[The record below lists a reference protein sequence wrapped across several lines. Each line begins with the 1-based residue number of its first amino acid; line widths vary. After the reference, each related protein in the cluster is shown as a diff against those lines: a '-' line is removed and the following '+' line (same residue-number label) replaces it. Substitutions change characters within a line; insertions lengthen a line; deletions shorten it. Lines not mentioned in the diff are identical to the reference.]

1 MAKTEKILSNLLKQS
16 LPKKTFFQRIENR
29 VGEGIPDTFICMNGN
44 VYFIE
49 LKIIKNNRIIPQKSQ
64 IAWHISYDR
73 SNGISFFLASSPKER
88 CLFLFEGGK
97 ALEIQGSRIEDIEY
111 LVRGS
116 IKDVVAYLQER
127 CCINVTLPSAGE
139 GRGGGSP
146 CDLAT

>member
-1 MAKTEKILSNLLKQS
+1 MAKTEKTLSTILKQN

-29 VGEGIPDTFICMNGN
+29 VGEGIPDTFICIDGN

-49 LKIIKNNRIIPQKSQ
+49 LKIIKNNRIILQKSQ
-64 IAWHISYDR
+64 IAWHIKYSR
-73 SNGISFFLASSPKER
+73 CNGASFFLASSPKEG

-116 IKDVVAYLQER
+116 IKDVVAYLQQ
-127 CCINVTLPSAGE
+127 CCKNVTPIGE
-139 GRGGGSP
+139 GRAGGF

>member
-97 ALEIQGSRIEDIEY
+97 ALEIAKNNNYNHIVIPG
-111 LVRGS
+111 G
-116 IKDVVAYLQER
+116 
-127 CCINVTLPSAGE
+127 LPPRAAFGLSF
-139 GRGGGSP
+139 P
-146 CDLAT
+146 PIFKMLAHYNMISDDYFKMLKLYH

>member
-1 MAKTEKILSNLLKQS
+1 
-16 LPKKTFFQRIENR
+16 
-29 VGEGIPDTFICMNGN
+29 MNGN

-49 LKIIKNNRIIPQKSQ
+49 LKIIKNNKIIPQKSQ

-127 CCINVTLPSAGE
+127 CCKNVTAPSAGE
-139 GRGGGSP
+139 GRAGGLRP
-146 CDLAT
+146 AT